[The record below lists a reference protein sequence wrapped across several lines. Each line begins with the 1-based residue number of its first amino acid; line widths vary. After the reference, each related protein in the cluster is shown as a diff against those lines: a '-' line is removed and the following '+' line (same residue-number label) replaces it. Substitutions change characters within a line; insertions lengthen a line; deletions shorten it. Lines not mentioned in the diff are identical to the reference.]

1 MYTFN
6 IILFCYSLSDM
17 IILLKIKGSDGR
29 WFGLRYC
36 VAGIPV
42 LVKDGEK
49 PIGKIEVAGF
59 HSYYVTD
66 TGMLVLIIEI
76 H

>member
-1 MYTFN
+1 MVWT
-6 IILFCYSLSDM
+6 S
-17 IILLKIKGSDGR
+17 
-29 WFGLRYC
+29 YC